1 MVDPAVLTLP
11 VTLRHRLIS
20 AALVL
25 LASVLAVAMTQQ
37 LAGEPLL
44 VAGLVYAACFGLFA
58 WRHPVG
64 ALAFVV
70 ASAAFQKD
78 LSEGGVG
85 AKFSIAEVNL
95 ALVAGVYL
103 ARDLPAGRWPKLGFW
118 LLPLVL
124 YLAVCTF
131 SSVGDWD
138 RDTTV
143 SMLQMVLYLGVTVA
157 VFANF
162 APRGETFLLPL
173 RATVGV
179 GLLLAILGAASGSGF
194 VLGMHKNGVGAFT
207 AAALVVA
214 VELWLS
220 ARTKYDR
227 NLTAAAVAIM
237 AVGLIVTLS
246 RGAWLAS
253 GIGVLTLLAF
263 RGRWSTMFRLGMLM
277 VPVVGICWLL
287 LPDKSRDYAT
297 GFNPERE
304 NIRLRLESIQFAWD
318 RFAESPVYGVGVGL
332 RKEYDAT
339 NVYLQTLAETGALGL
354 GTFLALHGIFFT
366 AAWKSRKRFAGTR
379 LASLPALG
387 VALVAGRLLHGA
399 VDHFWSRGA
408 IMVAYAAV
416 GMGLSVLL
424 RPPKLAAGPVA
435 AERRKV
441 RSMLVRRGHKVD
453 VPTFVSFGGPV
464 EGAGAA

>member
-1 MVDPAVLTLP
+1 MWILSPA
-11 VTLRHRLIS
+11 LRVRLIS
-20 AALVL
+20 AA
-25 LASVLAVAMTQQ
+25 SVLAAAAVAVLLTRQ
-37 LAGEPLL
+37 LAGQPLL
-44 VAGLVYAACFGLFA
+44 VAGFVYALAFGLFA

-103 ARDLPAGRWPKLGFW
+103 LRDLPNGRAPHLGLW

-131 SSVGDWD
+131 ASMGDWD

-143 SMLQMVLYLGVTVA
+143 SMLQMVLYLGVCVA

-173 RATVGV
+173 RATVAV
-179 GLLLAILGAASGSGF
+179 GLLLAVAGAVAGSGF
-194 VLGMHKNGVGAFT
+194 VMGMHKNGVGAFT
-207 AAALVVA
+207 AAAMVVA

-220 ARTKYDR
+220 SESKNER
-227 NLTAAAVAIM
+227 NLMAVAVAIM
-237 AVGLIVTLS
+237 GIGLIVTLS

-253 GIGVLTLLAF
+253 GIGTLALLAF
-263 RGRWSTMFRLGMLM
+263 RGRWSTMLRLGLLM
-277 VPVVGICWLL
+277 VPVVAICWAL
-287 LPDKSRDYAT
+287 LPDKSKDYAT
-297 GFNPERE
+297 GFDPERE
-304 NIRLRLESIQFAWD
+304 NIRLRLESIQFAFD

-339 NVYLQTLAETGALGL
+339 NVYLQTLAETGVLGL
-354 GTFLALHGIFFT
+354 GAFLGLHGLFFA
-366 AAWKSRKRFAGTR
+366 AAWKSRRRLAGSR

-387 VALVAGRLLHGA
+387 TALVMGRLLHGA

-416 GMGLSVLL
+416 GMALSAML
-424 RPPKLAAGPVA
+424 RPPAKVEAEAEPAVDGLPVMLLRGSG
-435 AERRKV
+435 RR
-441 RSMLVRRGHKVD
+441 
-453 VPTFVSFGGPV
+453 VPTFATFDGVGGRS
-464 EGAGAA
+464 